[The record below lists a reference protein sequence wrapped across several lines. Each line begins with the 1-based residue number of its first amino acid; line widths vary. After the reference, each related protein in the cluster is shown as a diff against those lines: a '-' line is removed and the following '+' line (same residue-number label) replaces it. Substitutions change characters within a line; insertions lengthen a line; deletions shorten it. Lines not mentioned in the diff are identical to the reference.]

1 MCPLLLDP
9 CSFKDNS
16 INNIVCWKSPSQW
29 TYIRQNQM
37 YIVHNIIPKMEIHI
51 AANYKY
57 NWYNNSNNIIV
68 WILHPYMNI
77 HWVTSKIEY
86 FCLFANWFA
95 FPTND
100 HLIAKGLCNS
110 IFCLYTEG
118 KERIIVIVGIHDKGT
133 ICSTYG
139 TILLSKMVSHL
150 TLNYYGGAGKIDVH
164 YTIMWYRS

>member
-1 MCPLLLDP
+1 MYTEKP
-9 CSFKDNS
+9 
-16 INNIVCWKSPSQW
+16 PSQW
-29 TYIRQNQM
+29 TYIRHNQM
-37 YIVHNIIPKMEIHI
+37 YTTLSENGDTKPLTIIQRLQQQHQH
-51 AANYKY
+51 YCVD
-57 NWYNNSNNIIV
+57 SII
-68 WILHPYMNI
+68 PYMNI

-110 IFCLYTEG
+110 IFCLYTQG
-118 KERIIVIVGIHDKGT
+118 NERIIVIVGIHEKGT

-150 TLNYYGGAGKIDVH
+150 TLNYNGGRKDWCSLYNYVALL
-164 YTIMWYRS
+164 RN